1 MARLIHVFVKVI
13 KWHSLKYK
21 YGEPMRDLVQE
32 KNPRQ
37 VELNGRL
44 KLSWMQCM
52 GEKYHSN
59 TIMRGS
65 KNKRIYP
72 IPPWKFWDSLKPHN
86 SNIR

>member
-44 KLSWMQCM
+44 RLSWMQCM

-59 TIMRGS
+59 AILRGS
-65 KNKRIYP
+65 
-72 IPPWKFWDSLKPHN
+72 
-86 SNIR
+86 